1 VALQWNADHHF
12 PGPELLA
19 PPWTYLGCLPFLL
32 GSVLPLWAAGLFQR
46 AGTGVVPF
54 SKTTALVLTGPYR
67 FTRNPMYLGLLLVV
81 LGLAIWLGTLVP
93 FLVVP
98 LLALALQKGFVEKE
112 ERLLEAQF
120 GDEYRAFRA
129 RVRRWI

>member
-12 PGPELLA
+12 AGPELLA
-19 PPWTYLGCLPFLL
+19 PPWTYLGIVPFLV
-32 GSVLPLWAAGLFQR
+32 GSVLPLWAAGLFKR

-54 SKTTALVLTGPYR
+54 SKTTALVVTGPYR

-81 LGLAIWLGTLVP
+81 LGIAMWLGTLVP

-98 LLALALQKGFVEKE
+98 VLGVALQKGFIEKE
-112 ERLLEAQF
+112 ERLLEEQF